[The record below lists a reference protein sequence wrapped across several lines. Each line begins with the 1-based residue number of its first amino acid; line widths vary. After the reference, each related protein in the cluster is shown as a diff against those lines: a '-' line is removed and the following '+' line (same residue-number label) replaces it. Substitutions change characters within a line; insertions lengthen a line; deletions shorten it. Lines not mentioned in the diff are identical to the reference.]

1 MTDIDARQAAQTLS
15 DIDDI
20 VRRVRQSRTYD
31 VASRMIILWGVLV
44 LAGNLA
50 NYPWPRQAA
59 YIWIGVNVVGTVGS
73 LAIAFSFARRK
84 SGQRIGGRILL
95 AFVLIFSFG
104 ILCSCVLGHFGPR
117 EMATFWPIYSMLFY
131 CIAGLWFGY
140 AFLALG
146 LGISALVLIGYFFIT
161 GDGFL
166 LWMAAVNGGGLIV
179 SGLWMRWGE

>member
-1 MTDIDARQAAQTLS
+1 MTDIDARQAAQALS
-15 DIDDI
+15 EIDDI

-31 VASRMIILWGVLV
+31 IASLMIILWGVLV
-44 LAGNLA
+44 FAGNLA
-50 NYPWPRQAA
+50 NYGWPRQGAA
-59 YIWIGVNVVGTVGS
+59 IWIGVNLLGTVGS

-84 SGQRIGGRILL
+84 GGQRVGLRIL
-95 AFVLIFSFG
+95 AGFVMIFAFG

-161 GDGFL
+161 GDAFL
-166 LWMAAVNGGGLIV
+166 LWMAAVNGGGLIL
-179 SGLWMRWGE
+179 SGLWMRRV

>member
-1 MTDIDARQAAQTLS
+1 MTDIDARQAAQALS
-15 DIDDI
+15 EIDDI

-31 VASRMIILWGVLV
+31 IASLMIILWGVLV
-44 LAGNLA
+44 FAGNLA
-50 NYPWPRQAA
+50 NYGWPRQGAA
-59 YIWIGVNVVGTVGS
+59 IWIGVNLLGTVGS
-73 LAIAFSFARRK
+73 LAIAFSFARSK
-84 SGQRIGGRILL
+84 GGQRVGLRIL
-95 AFVLIFSFG
+95 AGFVMIFAFG

-161 GDGFL
+161 GDAFL
-166 LWMAAVNGGGLIV
+166 LWMAAVNGGGLIL
-179 SGLWMRWGE
+179 SGLWMRRV

>member
-1 MTDIDARQAAQTLS
+1 MTDIDARQAAQALS
-15 DIDDI
+15 EIDDI

-31 VASRMIILWGVLV
+31 VASLMIILWGVLV

-50 NYPWPRQAA
+50 NYGWPRQGAA
-59 YIWIGVNVVGTVGS
+59 IWIGVNLLGTVGS

-84 SGQRIGGRILL
+84 GGQRVGLRIL
-95 AFVLIFSFG
+95 AGFVMIFAFG

-146 LGISALVLIGYFFIT
+146 LGISAMVLIGYFFIT
-161 GDGFL
+161 GDAFL
-166 LWMAAVNGGGLIV
+166 LWMAAVNGGGLIL
-179 SGLWMRWGE
+179 SGLWMRRV

>member
-1 MTDIDARQAAQTLS
+1 MTDIDARQAAQALS
-15 DIDDI
+15 EIDDI

-31 VASRMIILWGVLV
+31 VASLMIILWGVLV

-50 NYPWPRQAA
+50 NYGWPRQGAA
-59 YIWIGVNVVGTVGS
+59 IWIGVNLLGTVGS

-84 SGQRIGGRILL
+84 GGQRVGLCIL
-95 AFVLIFSFG
+95 AGFVMIFAFG

-146 LGISALVLIGYFFIT
+146 LGISAMVLIGYFFVT
-161 GDGFL
+161 GDAFL
-166 LWMAAVNGGGLIV
+166 LWMAAVNGGGLIL
-179 SGLWMRWGE
+179 SGLWMRRV

>member
-1 MTDIDARQAAQTLS
+1 MSSIDAREAAQALS
-15 DIDDI
+15 DINDI

-31 VASRMIILWGVLV
+31 VASQMIILWGVLV
-44 LAGNLA
+44 LAGNLL
-50 NYPWPRQAA
+50 NYGWPRQGAA
-59 YIWIGVNVVGTVGS
+59 IWIGVNLLGVVGS

-84 SGQRIGGRILL
+84 GRQRVGVRILV
-95 AFVLIFSFG
+95 AFVMVFAFG
-104 ILCSCVLGHFGPR
+104 ILASCVLGHFGPR

-161 GDGFL
+161 GDAFL
-166 LWMAAVNGGGLIV
+166 LWMAAVNGGGLIL
-179 SGLWMRWGE
+179 SGLWMRRA